1 MSSPV
6 PGEIPLP
13 HALIVEDEPSFLAA
27 LTEIVRREGFD
38 VTEAATLAEART
50 RLAESR
56 PDVLLLDLHL
66 PDGPGL
72 DLIAPSES
80 ENLVANTEV
89 ILITGLA
96 TVETAVEALRRGVAD
111 YLSKPIEVPRLRAI
125 LSNVARTR
133 NLRIEVE
140 SLRDELRRLGRFGQL
155 IGASTAMQ
163 KIYDAMARVAPTD
176 ATVFVVGETGTGK
189 EVVARTIHEMSRR
202 AKRPFVP
209 VNSAAISP
217 QLIESELFG
226 HEKGSFTGADRM
238 RRGVFEQADG
248 GTLFLDEI
256 TEMDIDLQSK
266 LLRALESRKVQRVGG
281 AEQIA
286 VDVRVIAATNRDPRE
301 AVGAGKLR
309 EDLYY
314 RLNVF
319 PLALPP
325 LRDRPGDIERLA
337 EHFLGEIEAED
348 GMVRHFTSEALE
360 RLRRHSWPGNVRELR
375 NVVQRSAILGGEKIG
390 PEALPLRESAAT
402 PLPAVAASSGTN
414 GDTAI
419 HIPPG
424 MPLAQVEKRHIETTL
439 AHYEGDKKR
448 AAEALGMSL
457 KTLYVRLRAYRGV

>member
-1 MSSPV
+1 
-6 PGEIPLP
+6 LL
-13 HALIVEDEPSFLAA
+13 HALIVEDEPSFLEA
-27 LTEIVRREGFD
+27 LSEIVRREGFE
-38 VTEAATLAEART
+38 VTAAPTLAEART
-50 RLAESR
+50 RLAEAR

-72 DLIAPSES
+72 DLLASSETD
-80 ENLVANTEV
+80 NLTATTDIV
-89 ILITGLA
+89 LITGLA
-96 TVETAVEALRRGVAD
+96 SVETAVEALRRGVAD
-111 YLSKPIEVPRLRAI
+111 YLSKPIEVPRLKAI
-125 LSNVARTR
+125 LANVARTR
-133 NLRIEVE
+133 TLRAEIGT
-140 SLRDELRRLGRFGQL
+140 LRGELRRLGRFGSL
-155 IGASTAMQ
+155 IGASSAMQ
-163 KIYDAMARVAPTD
+163 GVYDAMGRVAPTD
-176 ATVFVVGETGTGK
+176 ATVFVIGETGTGK

-226 HEKGSFTGADRM
+226 HERGSFTGADRM
-238 RRGVFEQADG
+238 RRGVFEQSDG

-266 LLRALESRKVQRVGG
+266 LLRALESRKVQRVGS
-281 AEQIA
+281 AELIPI
-286 VDVRVIAATNRDPRE
+286 DVRVIAATNLDPRE
-301 AVGAGKLR
+301 AVSSGKLR

-319 PLALPP
+319 PIALPP
-325 LRDRPGDIERLA
+325 LRDRPGDVERLA
-337 EHFLGEIEAED
+337 DHFLSEIEAED
-348 GMVRHFTSEALE
+348 GIVRHFTPDALD

-390 PEALPLRESAAT
+390 PEALPLRENASS
-402 PLPAVAASSGTN
+402 PLPSHAPAQPGRN
-414 GDTAI
+414 GDPTVS
-419 HIPPG
+419 IPPG

-439 AHYEGDKKR
+439 AHFEGDKKR

>member
-1 MSSPV
+1 
-6 PGEIPLP
+6 LP

-50 RLAESR
+50 RLAEQR

-89 ILITGLA
+89 VLITGLA

-337 EHFLGEIEAED
+337 EHFLGEIESED

-402 PLPAVAASSGTN
+402 PLPAVAANSGTN
-414 GDTAI
+414 GDQTI

>member
-1 MSSPV
+1 MPK
-6 PGEIPLP
+6 
-13 HALIVEDEPSFLAA
+13 ALIVEDEPVFLAA
-27 LTEIVRREGFD
+27 LSEIVRREGFE
-38 VTEAATLAEART
+38 VTAAPTLAEARA
-50 RLAESR
+50 RISESR

-72 DLIAPSES
+72 DLIASSEPD
-80 ENLVANTEV
+80 NLLATTEV
-89 ILITGLA
+89 VLITGLA
-96 TVETAVEALRRGVAD
+96 SVETAVEALRRGVAD
-111 YLSKPIEVPRLRAI
+111 YLSKPIDVPRLKAI
-125 LSNVARTR
+125 LSNVARTQ
-133 NLRIEVE
+133 NLRSTI
-140 SLRDELRRLGRFGQL
+140 SQLSKELRQLGRFGSL
-155 IGASTAMQ
+155 IGASPSMQ
-163 KIYDAMARVAPTD
+163 AVYDAMGRVAPTD

-202 AKRPFVP
+202 SKKPFVP

-256 TEMDIDLQSK
+256 TEMDVDLQAK
-266 LLRALESRKVQRVGG
+266 LLRALESRKIQRVGG
-281 AEQIA
+281 GELIP
-286 VDVRVIAATNRDPRE
+286 VDVRVVAATNRDPRE
-301 AVGAGKLR
+301 AVSAGKLR
-309 EDLYY
+309 EDLFY

-337 EHFLGEIEAED
+337 EHFLTEIEAED
-348 GMVRHFTSEALE
+348 GIVRHFSPDALE
-360 RLRRHSWPGNVRELR
+360 RLRRYPWPGNVRELR
-375 NVVQRSAILGGEKIG
+375 NVVQRSAILGGERIG
-390 PEALPLRESAAT
+390 PEALPLREGPSS
-402 PLPAVAASSGTN
+402 PLPMAVASPGIN
-414 GDTAI
+414 GEPTI
-419 HIPPG
+419 SIPPG

-439 AHYEGDKKR
+439 THFEGDKKR

>member
-1 MSSPV
+1 
-6 PGEIPLP
+6 LP
-13 HALIVEDEPSFLAA
+13 HALIVEDEPSFLSA
-27 LTEIVRREGFD
+27 LSEIVRREGFD
-38 VTEAATLAEART
+38 VSEAQTLAEARA
-50 RLAESR
+50 RLAEGR

-72 DLIAPSES
+72 DLLTPSES
-80 ENLVANTEV
+80 ESLTSNTEV
-89 ILITGLA
+89 VLITGLA

-140 SLRDELRRLGRFGQL
+140 TLRDELRRLGRFGQL
-155 IGASTAMQ
+155 IGASPTMQ
-163 KIYDAMARVAPTD
+163 KVYDAMARVAPTD

-189 EVVARTIHEMSRR
+189 EVVARSIHELSRR
-202 AKRPFVP
+202 AKKPFVP

-301 AVGAGKLR
+301 AVSAGKLR

-325 LRDRPGDIERLA
+325 LRERPGDIDRLA
-337 EHFLGEIEAED
+337 SHFLSEIEAED
-348 GMVRHFTSEALE
+348 GIARHFTPDALD

-375 NVVQRSAILGGEKIG
+375 NVVQRSAILGGERIG
-390 PEALPLRESAAT
+390 PESLPLRESAAS
-402 PLPAVAASSGTN
+402 PLPTVAPPNGSN
-414 GDTAI
+414 GDGTVS
-419 HIPPG
+419 IPPG

-439 AHYEGDKKR
+439 AHFEGDKKR

>member
-1 MSSPV
+1 MPR
-6 PGEIPLP
+6 
-13 HALIVEDEPSFLAA
+13 ALIVEDEPSFLAA
-27 LTEIVRREGFD
+27 LSEIVRREGFD
-38 VTEAATLAEART
+38 VTEAPTLAEARA

-72 DLIAPSES
+72 DLIVPSES

-89 ILITGLA
+89 VLITGLA

-133 NLRIEVE
+133 NLRLEVE
-140 SLRDELRRLGRFGQL
+140 TLRDELRRLGRFGQL

-281 AEQIA
+281 AEQIP

-301 AVGAGKLR
+301 AVSAGKLR

-325 LRDRPGDIERLA
+325 LRERPGDIDRLA
-337 EHFLGEIEAED
+337 EHFLSEIEAED
-348 GMVRHFTSEALE
+348 GMARHFSPEALD
-360 RLRRHSWPGNVRELR
+360 RLRRHVWPGNVRELR

-390 PEALPLRESAAT
+390 PEALPLRESAAS
-402 PLPAVAASSGTN
+402 PLPTVAAPTGAN
-414 GDTAI
+414 GDQAV